1 MFTWA
6 HMQRSDPKLETVILN
21 EIDFFTY
28 FVTHV
33 IKMGYLADSQPSLHP
48 SIRDIWNMYQAHWII
63 IVSFLLVK
71 IDDSG

>member
-33 IKMGYLADSQPSLHP
+33 IKMGYLADSQPSLQP